1 MRHPLLLHHVQNLK
15 SKIYLKF
22 YMFRKGIER
31 MLGEY
36 KVLSIVI
43 LELIKG
49 FFVTPEVWEL
59 PQSFFLQARW
69 HNLVC
74 TACL

>member
-43 LELIKG
+43 LELR
-49 FFVTPEVWEL
+49 VSLL
-59 PQSFFLQARW
+59 PQRFGSFPTVFFCKQGGII
-69 HNLVC
+69 
-74 TACL
+74 